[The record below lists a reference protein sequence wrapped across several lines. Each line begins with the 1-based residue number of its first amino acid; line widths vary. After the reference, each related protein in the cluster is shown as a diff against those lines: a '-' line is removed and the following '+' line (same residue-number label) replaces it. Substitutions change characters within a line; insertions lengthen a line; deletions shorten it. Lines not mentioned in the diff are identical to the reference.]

1 MLDYTDIHTFKDWW
15 LTNRV
20 MTFSQN
26 AVRTMPFV
34 GTTLAG
40 MQTLL
45 YRKANFQVELFAF
58 PEGSIVTEHGHP
70 NVRSYEVYVG
80 GTIAFT
86 LDSKW
91 YYEGEQG
98 SFNQIDEDFGHALYL
113 EESRIHGALFGQGG
127 GTFISIQ
134 EWLNNVSPSCVGDDW
149 NGVASVT
156 NQTDLEGSYVKPK
169 PTWQDAATKEKSLPN
184 NWAGSKIFKNL

>member
-15 LTNRV
+15 LTNRIMSV
-20 MTFSQN
+20 SQG

-45 YRKANFQVELFAF
+45 YRNANFQVELFAF

-70 NVRSYEVYVG
+70 NIRSYEVYVG
-80 GTIAFT
+80 GTVAFT
-86 LDSKW
+86 LDSSW
-91 YYEGEQG
+91 YYLKDQG
-98 SFNQIDEDFGHALYL
+98 SASQIDEKCPYTLYL
-113 EESRIHGALFGQGG
+113 EENRIHGALFGQGG

-134 EWLNNVSPSCVGDDW
+134 EWLNDVTPSCVGDDW

-156 NQTDLEGSYVKPK
+156 DQIGLEGAYVKST
-169 PTWQDAATKEKSLPN
+169 PTWQDAATKEPLLPN
-184 NWAGSKIFKNL
+184 NWTGSEFFKNL